1 MSSDWGTSCDCGRGL
16 RPAGASRCR
25 VPTIAVNRRRERSQQ
40 RNSVRQYGTDDMV
53 SSMKTTVD
61 LPEALVREAQDVA
74 RAEGTTLRALVEDG
88 LRVALERRR
97 SPSGFRLSDASVGGN
112 GLRPEFRDAGWDE
125 LRAAI
130 YGGRA

>member
-1 MSSDWGTSCDCGRGL
+1 
-16 RPAGASRCR
+16 
-25 VPTIAVNRRRERSQQ
+25 
-40 RNSVRQYGTDDMV
+40 MV

-97 SPSGFRLSDASVGGN
+97 SRSGFRLPDASVGGN